1 MKRILSLTVCLC
13 LVCVL
18 CTGVQAAGS
27 VTDTLTVKVGYFG
40 METDRYVELAT
51 YHWSELYNALPL
63 YQTAYSFFR
72 SVDDGTYNTVID
84 SAYGFYI
91 SDLLDYAGVYA
102 GDVNT
107 IAFYTQDQSVGYFTS
122 FTYADLFYTQRY
134 YFNDLAAHIQPV
146 YDEEVNFVEFNADE
160 AWNDCW
166 TVQPMLA
173 LEDSWASYEIGTEHT
188 APNYS
193 SLGTGNRFRL
203 LFGQSYPL
211 ERRTN
216 QTAKYTHTLYITLQ
230 GTPKIVDTLPPLD
243 GTIGSH
249 TVTFQMSVGQQNLR
263 DALAEY
269 LNIASS
275 DSDILEITGITVT
288 PDAQYSDLATITL
301 QYTVHAE
308 GNVELSFGFG
318 GTAVTENQTVTT
330 HKPDTNDPAAPN
342 DPLTPKPSEPGG
354 DPNAPTGPGG
364 QNQNPQPS
372 ENGDNTNPMTP
383 QTPTTPPATEAP
395 QPSEP
400 GKTEAPEPIEGP
412 GGVRMY
418 ALPDELAAQLI
429 GGGPEQE
436 PKKSDPEPVT
446 VLPVT
451 QEDDSRILLLTGA
464 GALLLAALGALS
476 ALRYY
481 SKGRKKQ

>member
-1 MKRILSLTVCLC
+1 MKRILPFLLCFC

-18 CTGVQAAGS
+18 CTSAGAAGS

-51 YHWSELYNALPL
+51 YHWSELYSALPL
-63 YQTAYSFFR
+63 YQAAYSFFR
-72 SVDDGTYNTVID
+72 SMDDGTYNTVID

-91 SDLLDYAGVYA
+91 SDLLDYAGVYS

-107 IAFYTQDQSVGYFTS
+107 IAFYTQDQSVGFFTS

-146 YDEEVNFVEFNADE
+146 YDEEGNFVEFNADE

-188 APNYS
+188 APNYA

-216 QTAKYTHTLYITLQ
+216 QTAKYTHTLYVTLQ
-230 GTPKIVDTLPPLD
+230 GTPKIVDAPPALD

-249 TVTFQMSVGQQNLR
+249 TVTFRMTVGQQALR
-263 DALAEY
+263 DALADY
-269 LNIASS
+269 LSIASS
-275 DSDILEITGITVT
+275 DSSILEITGLTVT
-288 PDAQYSDLATITL
+288 PDAEFSDLATVTL
-301 QYTVHAE
+301 TYTVHAE

-318 GTAVTENQTVTT
+318 GTAVTENQTVAT
-330 HKPDTNDPAAPN
+330 HKPGTSEPDD
-342 DPLTPKPSEPGG
+342 PKPTENGSGDPTTPSDSGSDDPGG
-354 DPNAPTGPGG
+354 DPGHNTSDPTAPTTAP
-364 QNQNPQPS
+364 
-372 ENGDNTNPMTP
+372 EA
-383 QTPTTPPATEAP
+383 PTTAPTPAETTSEAP
-395 QPSEP
+395 SNSTPDTPNTPADHP
-400 GKTEAPEPIEGP
+400 GA
-412 GGVRMY
+412 VRMY
-418 ALPDELAAQLI
+418 ALPDELVQQLT
-429 GGGPEQE
+429 G
-436 PKKSDPEPVT
+436 SDPAAPAVPAQTPVT
-446 VLPVT
+446 VLTVPP
-451 QEDDSRILLLTGA
+451 EDNRLLLLLTGT

-476 ALRYY
+476 ALCYY
-481 SKGRKKQ
+481 TKGRKPK

>member
-1 MKRILSLTVCLC
+1 MKRILPFLLCFC

-18 CTGVQAAGS
+18 CTSAGAAGS

-51 YHWSELYNALPL
+51 YHWSELYHALPL
-63 YQTAYSFFR
+63 YQAAYSFFR
-72 SVDDGTYNTVID
+72 GMDDGTYNTVID

-91 SDLLDYAGVYA
+91 SDLLDYAGVYS
-102 GDVNT
+102 GDVST
-107 IAFYTQDQSVGYFTS
+107 IAFYTQDQSVGFFTS

-146 YDEEVNFVEFNADE
+146 CDEDGSFVEFNADE

-188 APNYS
+188 APNYA

-216 QTAKYTHTLYITLQ
+216 QTAKYTHTLYVTLQ
-230 GTPKIVDTLPPLD
+230 GTPKIVDTLPVLD

-249 TVTFQMSVGQQNLR
+249 TVTFRMTVGQQALR
-263 DALAEY
+263 DALADY

-275 DSDILEITGITVT
+275 DSSILEITGLTVT
-288 PDAQYSDLATITL
+288 PDAEFSDLATVRLT
-301 QYTVHAE
+301 YTVHAE
-308 GNVELSFGFG
+308 GNVALSFGFG
-318 GTAVTENQTVTT
+318 GTAVTENQTVAT
-330 HKPDTNDPAAPN
+330 HKPGTSEPDD
-342 DPLTPKPSEPGG
+342 PKP
-354 DPNAPTGPGG
+354 T
-364 QNQNPQPS
+364 
-372 ENGDNTNPMTP
+372 ENGSGD
-383 QTPTTPPATEAP
+383 PTTPSEGVGDTP

-400 GKTEAPEPIEGP
+400 GAPTAPTDAPEAPTAAPAEPPSEALSAPAPDTPADNP
-412 GGVRMY
+412 GAVRMY
-418 ALPDELAAQLI
+418 ALPDELVQQLT
-429 GGGPEQE
+429 G
-436 PKKSDPEPVT
+436 SDPAAPAVPAQAPVT
-446 VLPVT
+446 VLTVPP
-451 QEDDSRILLLTGA
+451 EDDRLLLLLTGA
-464 GALLLAALGALS
+464 GALVLAALGALS

-481 SKGRKKQ
+481 TKGRKPK